1 MKVIVNELVVRF
13 DTVVVAETASDRLS
27 AAVPKPEVEQR
38 LTVLDPIL
46 KTFIDM
52 QFQKTRVFLKM
63 KTIFLICKTI

>member
-13 DTVVVAETASDRLS
+13 DTVVVAETAGDRLS

-46 KTFIDM
+46 KTIYRHAVP
-52 QFQKTRVFLKM
+52 KNKSILKNENN
-63 KTIFLICKTI
+63 FSYL